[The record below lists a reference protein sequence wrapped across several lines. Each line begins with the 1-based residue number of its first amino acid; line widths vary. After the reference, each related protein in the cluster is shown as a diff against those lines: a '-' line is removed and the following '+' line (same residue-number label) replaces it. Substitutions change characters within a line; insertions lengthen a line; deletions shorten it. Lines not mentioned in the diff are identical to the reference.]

1 MGRNP
6 DRDARELA
14 SRKLKILR
22 TAFPIFA
29 EKTIDKVSM
38 QEIADACGMSLATLY
53 RHYGGKSELVLA
65 VATWAWESYLEV
77 NVARWRGEGCAT
89 AAETFAFYR
98 DSFIGMYRDH
108 RDLLRFNQF
117 FNVYVQNERVSPE
130 LMEPYLAMIR
140 GLAALFHDMYLL
152 GERDATLRTDIP
164 EKEMFSA
171 TLHLMLAAV
180 TRYAV
185 GLVYL
190 EGTDAEQELLL
201 QKELLLTRYAG
212 QACGKP
218 AERGGIKEF

>member
-89 AAETFAFYR
+89 AAETFAFYL

-117 FNVYVQNERVSPE
+117 FNAYVQTEHIAGAR
-130 LMEPYLAMIR
+130 MEPYMAVI
-140 GLAALFHDMYLL
+140 ASQ
-152 GERDATLRTDIP
+152 GERFQSLREKAERDGTMRTDLPAQEI
-164 EKEMFSA
+164 FA
-171 TLHLMLAAV
+171 TSLHLMLAAA

-185 GLVYL
+185 GLVYRS
-190 EGTDAEQELLL
+190 GDPEQEL
-201 QKELLLTRYAG
+201 ELLKSMLLDRFT
-212 QACGKP
+212 
-218 AERGGIKEF
+218 IS